1 LEDIRQQ
8 YHLGSY
14 SNIPRLKTALINADL
29 IDSSPQTG
37 ITITDPVFEQWI
49 RRKMM

>member
-1 LEDIRQQ
+1 MCDSFFIR
-8 YHLGSY
+8 
-14 SNIPRLKTALINADL
+14 IFALINADL

-37 ITITDPVFEQWI
+37 ITITDPIFEQWI